1 MSKFVL
7 TAQLQ
12 LQAPTNTRQVV
23 TQMQKQLGSAVNIP
37 INPVINTSALA
48 NAQKQL
54 TQVSVAAGSVSK
66 NLRGASRSAESFGS
80 ALGAAA
86 RRFASITLA
95 TGFFLG
101 ITRAMGAAVGRAVEF
116 EKEMLKISQ
125 VTGKSVRSL
134 QNLSG
139 EVTRLA
145 TTFGVS
151 SEEILSAARTLSQA
165 GLAADQV
172 TKSLRILTQTD
183 LAATFDNIADTTE
196 GAVALIN
203 QFRK

>member
-12 LQAPTNTRQVV
+12 LQAPRNTRQVV
-23 TQMQKQLGSAVNIP
+23 NQMQQQLGNAVNVP
-37 INPVINTSALA
+37 INPVINTQALA

-54 TQVSVAAGSVSK
+54 TQVSVSTQTVSK
-66 NLRGASRSAESFGS
+66 NLGTAKRSADSFGA

-101 ITRAMGAAVGRAVEF
+101 ITRAMGSAVGRAVEF

-125 VTGKSVRSL
+125 VTGKSIR
-134 QNLSG
+134 QLSELSN

-151 SEEILSAARTLSQA
+151 SEEILNSARTLTQA
-165 GLAADQV
+165 GFAAKDV
-172 TKSLRILTQTD
+172 TKAIEILAQTD
-183 LAATFDNIADTTE
+183 LAATFDLS
-196 GAVALIN
+196 LIHI
-203 QFRK
+203 